1 MDEKLFNDS
10 FGVKIGVKQVV
21 GEAVRFMKEDEKR
34 KYKVMIGTDS
44 SGSSE
49 EIIDFITA
57 VVIHRVGNGGR
68 YFWRRINL
76 NRFHTLR
83 DRIIQEV
90 LFSLDVAKEV
100 LSALKE
106 LDGPPE
112 ARLAG
117 GGPQF
122 DFEIHIDVGENG
134 ETKTVMQEV
143 LGMVRAYNFEAR
155 VKPESYA
162 ASSVADRHV

>member
-1 MDEKLFNDS
+1 MDEKLFNTS
-10 FGVKIGVKQVV
+10 FGMKIGVKQVV
-21 GEAVRFMKEDEKR
+21 AEAVRFMKEDEER

-57 VVIHRVGNGGR
+57 IVIHRVGNGGR

-90 LFSLDVAKEV
+90 MFSLDVAKEV
-100 LSALKE
+100 LAALKE
-106 LDGPPE
+106 LD
-112 ARLAG
+112 
-117 GGPQF
+117 GPQF
-122 DFEIHIDVGENG
+122 DFEIHIDVGEKG
-134 ETKTVMQEV
+134 ETKLVMQEV

-162 ASSVADRHV
+162 ASKVADRHV